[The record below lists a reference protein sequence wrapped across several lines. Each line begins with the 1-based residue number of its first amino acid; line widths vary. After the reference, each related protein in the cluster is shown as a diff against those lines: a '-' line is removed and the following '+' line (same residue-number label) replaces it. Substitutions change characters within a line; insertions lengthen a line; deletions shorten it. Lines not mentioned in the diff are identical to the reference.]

1 MEVLCLGP
9 LFAPNDA
16 KCRKLPCKLLSF
28 PFFSGVRGLRGLLKV
43 GDDCALPK
51 DAGGDRH
58 I

>member
-9 LFAPNDA
+9 LLAPNDA
-16 KCRKLPCKLLSF
+16 RWRKLPCRLLLF

-43 GDDCALPK
+43 GDDCALLV
-51 DAGGDRH
+51 DVGGDRH